1 MESDDFTRNY
11 IIRYLSAHELVLPLN
26 WDMYCSKTDWFQEIS
41 AWVAENGAM
50 FTLVIYIVVLRKSR
64 MWYVYQSRTWYVY
77 QSVCDDNCV
86 TKALNLC
93 IHNRKSQITK
103 LCSWLVCYSVS

>member
-50 FTLVIYIVVLRKSR
+50 FTLEIFYLHSCFTKIQDVVCLSIQD
-64 MWYVYQSRTWYVY
+64 M
-77 QSVCDDNCV
+77 VCLSIRV
-86 TKALNLC
+86 
-93 IHNRKSQITK
+93 
-103 LCSWLVCYSVS
+103 

>member
-50 FTLVIYIVVLRKSR
+50 FTLVIYIVVLRNPGCG
-64 MWYVYQSRTWYVY
+64 MFI
-77 QSVCDDNCV
+77 NPGHGMFINPCV
-86 TKALNLC
+86 MITA
-93 IHNRKSQITK
+93 SQK
-103 LCSWLVCYSVS
+103 P

>member
-11 IIRYLSAHELVLPLN
+11 IIRYLSARELVLPLN

-50 FTLVIYIVVLRKSR
+50 FTLEIFYLHSCFTKSR
-64 MWYVYQSRTWYVY
+64 MWYVYQS
-77 QSVCDDNCV
+77 CV
-86 TKALNLC
+86 MITA
-93 IHNRKSQITK
+93 SQK
-103 LCSWLVCYSVS
+103 P